1 MIESTLVPVLSLGG
15 EKMENDF
22 FSLKQAEKAVMAG
35 AKGVVFGR
43 NLYQSRNPKD
53 FLKALKDVVRGNL
66 SSEEAVDT
74 YGLSK

>member
-43 NLYQSRNPKD
+43 NLY
-53 FLKALKDVVRGNL
+53 
-66 SSEEAVDT
+66 
-74 YGLSK
+74 